1 MDQST
6 KTGPIPPESVP
17 DTERRRIGEVVHD
30 DRGNASVRWLDAP
43 SDYQRPVLEVAP
55 DSAAA
60 RKPEESFDP
69 YARGATPGP
78 GRITAA
84 VYLRRRRRRLLNS
97 VCQWTNEKKFRVN
110 KLLSRLIDRCDQLDL
125 CVLNDDP
132 QQDFRVTSYL
142 TTLVMNYL
150 FTGKFKRT
158 K

>member
-55 DSAAA
+55 DSAPA

-69 YARGATPGP
+69 YARGATPGTAGSTP
-78 GRITAA
+78 GTATSTRSTGNTTRTD
-84 VYLRRRRRRLLNS
+84 LR
-97 VCQWTNEKKFRVN
+97 
-110 KLLSRLIDRCDQLDL
+110 KLSEWIKMMRELEQRKRNGGDQD
-125 CVLNDDP
+125 
-132 QQDFRVTSYL
+132 
-142 TTLVMNYL
+142 
-150 FTGKFKRT
+150 
-158 K
+158 